1 MRTTAILVIL
11 AAAVA
16 CGPCGC
22 GPIDVSITTG
32 EGSESTDPTTG
43 EPMTTGSTGLGA
55 SESGEPATST
65 STGSTSTGEGSSGE
79 ESSEATSTGAGSSSG
94 EATSSGSDTG
104 DECVPGLPCWCDD
117 LEPPQPCPA
126 ATNPFDASC
135 SCYIAGPDCVCPSA
149 TVDAALCQP
158 C

>member
-1 MRTTAILVIL
+1 MRTTAILAIL

-32 EGSESTDPTTG
+32 EGDGSEWTDPTTG
-43 EPMTTGSTGLGA
+43 EPVTTGSTGLEG
-55 SESGEPATST
+55 SDTGGPSGSTGTTST
-65 STGSTSTGEGSSGE
+65 SEGSSGE
-79 ESSEATSTGAGSSSG
+79 ESSEATSTGSSSG

-104 DECVPGLPCWCDD
+104 DECVPGMPCWCDD

-126 ATNPFDASC
+126 ASNPFDASC
-135 SCYIAGPDCVCPSA
+135 SCYIAGLDCVCPSA